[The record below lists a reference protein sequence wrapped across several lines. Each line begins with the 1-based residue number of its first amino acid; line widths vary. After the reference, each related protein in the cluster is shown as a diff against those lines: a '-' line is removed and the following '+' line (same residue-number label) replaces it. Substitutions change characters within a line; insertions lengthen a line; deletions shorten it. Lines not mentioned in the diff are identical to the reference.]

1 MGVCSQEAGSESYR
15 IIQAGN
21 LLIFIVMK
29 PSKKQTELA
38 EKILKTTDKNIL
50 KHIEAVL
57 DNLIQWEEET
67 PEFVKQGIDEGLR
80 DVRAGR
86 VTPHAEVM
94 KKYKKWL
101 KK

>member
-1 MGVCSQEAGSESYR
+1 
-15 IIQAGN
+15 
-21 LLIFIVMK
+21 MK

-94 KKYKKWL
+94 KKYKKW
-101 KK
+101 